1 MAHLPR
7 FGPPGPNGEFL
18 AEISQR
24 CLLGFFLLR
33 PSDRLNALIA
43 GIIARAQ
50 EKYPVKV
57 IALSFLSSHY
67 HLIIS
72 SKDQELL
79 SAFMNFV
86 SSNTARE
93 AGRLHGWKG
102 KLWARR
108 FDCVAI
114 TDEEKIQVARLKY
127 VLAQGTKEG
136 LVASPRHWPGLST
149 VRALLGGKNLKG
161 IWVDRTALY
170 RARQR
175 KGGRR
180 ARPIDFEQEVTV
192 RLSQIPCWAHLSPED
207 YRQRILE
214 LVQEIEKEAAALHAR
229 EGTRPAGRRAV
240 LRQSPHYRPAKL
252 KSSPRPLVHAGSR
265 RERHR
270 FLESYR
276 LFVQAFR
283 TASER
288 FRSGDLGVAFPVGSF
303 PPAATFVKTVAR
315 SG

>member
-18 AEISQR
+18 AEITQR

-43 GIIARAQ
+43 GVIAKAQ
-50 EKYPVKV
+50 AKYPVKV

-72 SKDQELL
+72 SKNQEIL
-79 SAFMNFV
+79 STFMNFV

-93 AGRLHGWKG
+93 AGRLHGWRG

-136 LVASPRHWPGLST
+136 LVSSPRYWPGLNT
-149 VRALLGGKNLKG
+149 ARALLGGKSLKG
-161 IWVDRTALY
+161 IWIDRTVLY

-180 ARPIDFEQEVTV
+180 ARPIDFEKEVAV
-192 RLSQIPCWAHLSPED
+192 RLSQIPCWAHLLPEV

-214 LVQEIEKEAAALHAR
+214 LV
-229 EGTRPAGRRAV
+229 
-240 LRQSPHYRPAKL
+240 
-252 KSSPRPLVHAGSR
+252 
-265 RERHR
+265 
-270 FLESYR
+270 
-276 LFVQAFR
+276 
-283 TASER
+283 
-288 FRSGDLGVAFPVGSF
+288 
-303 PPAATFVKTVAR
+303 
-315 SG
+315 